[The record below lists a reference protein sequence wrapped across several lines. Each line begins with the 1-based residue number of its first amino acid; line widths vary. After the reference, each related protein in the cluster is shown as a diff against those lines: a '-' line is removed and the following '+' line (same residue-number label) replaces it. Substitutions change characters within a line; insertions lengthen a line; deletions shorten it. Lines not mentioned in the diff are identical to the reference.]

1 MGIITFLIVGLIA
14 GALARF
20 IVPGDDPMGV
30 LGTILLGVVG
40 SFVGGSLAALVF
52 EGNLELSAS
61 GIIGSIVGSI
71 VTLLVYR
78 AARSRGVTA

>member
-1 MGIITFLIVGLIA
+1 MGIITFLVIGLVA
-14 GALARF
+14 GAVARL

-30 LGTILLGVVG
+30 LGTILLGVIG

-61 GIIGSIVGSI
+61 GVIGSIVGS
-71 VTLLVYR
+71 VVALLVYR
-78 AARSRGVTA
+78 AARARGVTA

>member
-40 SFVGGSLAALVF
+40 SFVGGSLAALIF

>member
-1 MGIITFLIVGLIA
+1 MGIIAFLAIGLVA
-14 GALARF
+14 GAIARL

-30 LGTILLGVVG
+30 LGTILLGVIG

-61 GIIGSIVGSI
+61 GVIGSIVGS
-71 VTLLVYR
+71 VVALLVYR